1 MNEYDDGRIW
11 FRKKGGLV
19 TIGLT
24 EKGLEEIGG
33 VQSVSL
39 PTEGE
44 DLFQDDVICEIEGEK
59 TNFELISPVDG
70 GVAEINEALIEEPSL
85 LREDPLD
92 EGWMVKI
99 RVQARLG
106 DDSDSESED

>member
-19 TIGLT
+19 TVGLT

-33 VQSVSL
+33 IQSVSL
-39 PTEGE
+39 PAEGE

-59 TNFELISPVDG
+59 LNFELISPVDG
-70 GVAEINEALIEEPSL
+70 GVAEVNEALIEEPSL
-85 LREDPLD
+85 LKEDPLD

-99 RVQARLG
+99 RVQSR
-106 DDSDSESED
+106 DSDDAETDE